1 MVRVLSP
8 GEYLES
14 CQQSTPRLD
23 NLLYNWDRLYR
34 HHRAELCERRRNVYR
49 NFYNVDI
56 SERSSLDLC
65 LSERYTACV
74 NFQLNDSTVHICDIL
89 PIVIGS
95 ELDREIRVAY
105 WERCD
110 NKRCRGFDCDARKRG
125 LIVQNKNYYHITVTM
140 ATNPKVAH
148 IYRKSN
154 KTNQVDSRVYYYDRN
169 FRGNMFYFKKF
180 VLLVSCA
187 NCAQYD
193 APCCGRMR
201 LVVVEEIYLRNC
213 FKQDYLLL
221 RRLCSG
227 VEMVDGVQRD
237 NERVSSLL
245 VKFMLQFRYMS
256 EKDLVVD
263 RSIVSL
269 LELLGPCHD
278 VALRCKNLTV
288 KSHDFSLE
296 TDLAAFFDTTH
307 DSGDRPR
314 LIKIHVTLH
323 NGRQSDTTGLVCN
336 CTLTRIRESFDL
348 CIEGKRGG
356 TIDGPREERSKEDS
370 HCVTFVDNLQE
381 FRKIS
386 LSCFTLDDQQTESS
400 DDHYVEQLY
409 TLYIYM
415 RSVIERNEDID
426 QLSNKCVFD
435 GPYLYNK
442 LLTQLREY
450 LHRRFSF
457 DNPKN
462 LLIDTLVCR
471 YRQLAHTANLY
482 MLISSKTNIRVELA
496 NDMKRSLKLSVKR
509 EKMQQADY
517 QSLNNSTSPSLFNSS
532 SLSAVMAS
540 VFSVAPNVLTRPND
554 LVVRTTG
561 RQSTVTTNYEDCD
574 GNEANE
580 KCDFVVLVKPGRRKA
595 TASAKTQ
602 SLSQNINTE
611 FVVPRKLYV
620 ASCGQNDFI
629 VRQLITYSGNYLL
642 QNVSAA
648 HFTDLEF
655 IFETVKRPNVANQHN
670 SIKCSFMPRNSIRF
684 LSYYNMGNLSS
695 AGRTLNVCYRN
706 KITFFLNYERIGFLF
721 HRWVVRAVDVL
732 SLRSSS
738 TGRKCVEHGVQM
750 CQSCLRSVLVNEVP
764 VPDLFVDRHD
774 EIVLFFVVKMF
785 WPAAQFYR
793 KSDSIISITLISGI
807 IMMPMVM
814 QSDTRPLYPRIDCE
828 SSVAP
833 LLHDVWVECRVCGR
847 YFPHHLDDRCSNVV
861 RLPEELV
868 TRHIRRDTMDGYR
881 LVEEDNLL
889 VDLVDDGG
897 LVRCSRHLW
906 FSSNDLE
913 YYETYVSASRLS
925 EPFVY
930 EIACHGLLL
939 NCNFMHSTDISKLT
953 VSINASRR
961 RLRAN
966 VSGEDPR
973 EMEMLI
979 DQNSRLTVR
988 SWSVDED
995 SNKARLSVGS
1005 FDEPLREII
1014 QLPNSHNM
1022 FRCCFM
1028 FGDYCGL
1035 NVEDA
1040 YVFDKNS
1047 RPLFDNVV
1055 QLKMNFYRNDKLLVT
1070 LDTLRV
1076 HFKPVLNVH
1085 AGGVMLY
1092 LCALIS
1098 NHKLSFGST
1107 FVHVKIVR
1115 IGECLWLYKFYYVNY
1130 SSYLR
1135 EDQHVFAGFNEGGCE
1150 FVEFKQTQE
1159 RTSYTFEPCG
1169 YSSSGSPED
1178 AQEEVCDMQTESSSP
1193 SAQNTIRMLF
1203 DETATTRNGNV
1214 SVRCQMTNKQL
1225 RFLVTF
1231 RRITSVVKW
1240 QNNCG
1245 NKGVSSCVDLSDLY
1259 TERGGRVHVIVSAYS
1274 SIGRQLVAQIL
1285 EQNSN
1290 AGDAQSY
1297 EGNLMRVYSRKE
1309 NGRPV
1314 GYCGYGNFFFSC
1326 DSPHDTII
1334 ASSPSYGNNATRMCN
1349 MTYFAAVG
1357 NNLSTWIG
1365 NRSANHVSYKNNP
1378 VNGMPIN
1385 LSKCLSVYHSYNR
1398 QLYMR
1403 SLRVRELRKKN
1414 RDHVELRERGI
1425 NSRLPASITCDQ
1437 E

>member
-1 MVRVLSP
+1 MFFELLDITMKRVLSP
-8 GEYLES
+8 GEYLEN

-23 NLLYNWDRLYR
+23 NLLYNWDRLYV
-34 HHRAELCERRRNVYR
+34 HHNAELCDRRKNVYR

-65 LSERYTACV
+65 LSERYTACA

-95 ELDREIRVAY
+95 ELDRKIRSSY
-105 WERCD
+105 WSRCD
-110 NKRCRGFDCDARKRG
+110 TGLCRGFDCDSRKRG

-154 KTNQVDSRVYYYDRN
+154 KTSQVDSRVYYYDKN

-187 NCAQYD
+187 NCAKYNVQ
-193 APCCGRMR
+193 CSGRMR
-201 LVVVEEIYLRNC
+201 LVVVEEMYLRNC

-221 RRLCSG
+221 RRFCSG
-227 VEMVDGVQRD
+227 VESVDGVARD
-237 NERVSSLL
+237 NERVASLL
-245 VKFMLQFRYMS
+245 AKFMLQFRYIN
-256 EKDLVVD
+256 EKDLAVD
-263 RSIVSL
+263 KSISSL
-269 LELLGPCHD
+269 LELLGPCPE
-278 VALRCKNLTV
+278 VAVRCKNLAV

-296 TDLAAFFDTTH
+296 TDLATFFTASHET
-307 DSGDRPR
+307 GDRPR
-314 LIKIHVTLH
+314 LIKIQLVLH
-323 NGRQSDTTGLVCN
+323 NSRQCDTNGLVCN
-336 CTLTRIRESFDL
+336 CSLTRIRESFDR
-348 CIEGKRGG
+348 CIQGKR
-356 TIDGPREERSKEDS
+356 EEARDVYDS
-370 HCVTFVDNLQE
+370 FTFVDNLQE

-386 LSCFTLDDQQTESS
+386 LSCFAFDEPQTETVE
-400 DDHYVEQLY
+400 DYYIEQLY

-450 LHRRFSF
+450 LNRRFSF

-554 LVVRTTG
+554 MIVRSTARSSTSTTG
-561 RQSTVTTNYEDCD
+561 NYDVND
-574 GNEANE
+574 GDGSEANE
-580 KCDFVVLVKPGRRKA
+580 KCDFVVLVKPGRRK
-595 TASAKTQ
+595 TSSAKTQ
-602 SLSQNINTE
+602 TLSQNLNTE

-620 ASCGQNDFI
+620 ASCGHNDFI

-706 KITFFLNYERIGFLF
+706 KITFFLNYECIGLLF
-721 HRWVVRAVDVL
+721 HRWIARAVRT
-732 SLRSSS
+732 LRSDS
-738 TGRKCVEHGVQM
+738 RLCVEHRTLM

-764 VPDLFVDRHD
+764 VPDLFVDRVH
-774 EIVLFFVVKMF
+774 EVVLFFMVKMF
-785 WPAAQFYR
+785 WPSAQFYR

-807 IMMPMVM
+807 IMMPMAM
-814 QSDTRPLYPRIDCE
+814 QSDACPLYPRVDGE
-828 SSVAP
+828 SSVSP
-833 LLHDVWVECRVCGR
+833 LLHDVWVGCDACGR
-847 YFPHHLDDRCSNVV
+847 YFPHYLDDRCSNVV
-861 RLPEELV
+861 KLPDDLV
-868 TRHIRRDTMDGYR
+868 LRHVRRNVEDGYR
-881 LVEEDNLL
+881 LVEEEALL
-889 VDLVDDGG
+889 VDLVEDGG
-897 LVRCSRHLW
+897 LARCSRHLW

-913 YYETYVSASRLS
+913 YYETYVSPGKLS

-966 VSGEDPR
+966 VHEANDGEL
-973 EMEMLI
+973 EMLI

-988 SWSVDED
+988 SWSVDGDHLSD
-995 SNKARLSVGS
+995 SA
-1005 FDEPLREII
+1005 EPLREII
-1014 QLPNSHNM
+1014 QLPNAHNM

-1076 HFKPVLNVH
+1076 HFKPVININ

-1130 SSYLR
+1130 ASYLR
-1135 EDQHVFAGFNEGGCE
+1135 EDQHVFDGFADGGCE
-1150 FVEFKQTQE
+1150 FVHYKQTE
-1159 RTSYTFEPCG
+1159 NRLSYTFEPSGDCPL
-1169 YSSSGSPED
+1169 SSSTVVDEPADVQFD
-1178 AQEEVCDMQTESSSP
+1178 ANSN

-1203 DETATTRNGNV
+1203 DETATTRNGNL

-1297 EGNLMRVYSRKE
+1297 DGHLMRVYSRKE
-1309 NGRPV
+1309 NGRAV

-1425 NSRLPASITCDQ
+1425 NSRLPSSITSDL